1 MSPLG
6 FLWLIFLQHTGAA
19 LGYVLFTH
27 SARRGSNTTIP
38 CKFDVNAVP
47 PAQRTF
53 SVIWHFQ
60 EKEIFRYPNN
70 PEVLNSRLSI
80 DQDRIKDGTADL
92 YMSGVSISDG
102 GLYKCSMTQIP
113 GEKEKEIR
121 LDVYAPPRITI
132 TGENIFI
139 SKENV
144 LSCAISGFYPVDID
158 IKWLRDGIILN
169 NITLEKPQRDPDGT
183 YSVRSSVTI
192 IPTEEDRKRIFSC
205 RIQHESLTTPLQED
219 FQLVYGDSTD
229 TKSSTLYII
238 IIPVIAG
245 VVILIIIAAVAILC
259 VKRKGKKNHNK
270 VKNGENQEKKLM
282 ASNLQDQNKHHE
294 DNQENQKENL
304 LANNPL
310 GNITY
315 ICTFTFSLCTF
326 AI

>member
-219 FQLVYGDSTD
+219 FQLVYG
-229 TKSSTLYII
+229 
-238 IIPVIAG
+238 
-245 VVILIIIAAVAILC
+245 
-259 VKRKGKKNHNK
+259 GKKNHNK